1 MARSRREFSADETIR
16 RGQHA
21 SQILGD
27 EVFKDAVEF
36 ARESFYEDWLATSDE
51 RDQYAA
57 WAKTHGLE
65 AVEKELRGI
74 ISDGEVAASRR
85 GEED

>member
-1 MARSRREFSADETIR
+1 MARSRRKFSQDETIR
-16 RGQHA
+16 RGTHA
-21 SQILGD
+21 SNILNN
-27 EVFKDAVEF
+27 EVFQDAIEF

-65 AVEKELRGI
+65 AIVTELRGI

-85 GEED
+85 GDEE